1 MLRILSG
8 EEEDENITA
17 FSAFIF
23 VLAMISGFAG
33 AAMAASAAEESYVVS
48 IHYGGDSVQL

>member
-1 MLRILSG
+1 MLRILSR